1 MTIKKIS
8 PAWLADQQRP
18 RSQKQRM
25 RAKMVNEGEALASE
39 RENIGKLLADRMRLP
54 LIRKRRSMLFRES
67 DSEQPSPGLPRD
79 QLPE

>member
-1 MTIKKIS
+1 MTIKRIS
-8 PAWLADQQRP
+8 PAWLADRQRP

-54 LIRKRRSMLFRES
+54 VVRKRRWMLFY
-67 DSEQPSPGLPRD
+67 DSEMEQPSPGLSHD
-79 QLPE
+79 HLPE